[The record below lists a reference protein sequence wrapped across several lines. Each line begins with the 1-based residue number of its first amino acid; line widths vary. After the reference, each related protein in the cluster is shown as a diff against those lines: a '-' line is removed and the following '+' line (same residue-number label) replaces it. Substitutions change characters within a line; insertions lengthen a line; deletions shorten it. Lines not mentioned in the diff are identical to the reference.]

1 MHDTFITKTHLFFFN
16 LICLVPAD
24 ILFITSEQSVVFGAD
39 VKLNCWSKGVPAP
52 DVAWMRNEK
61 VLVKGERTVI
71 LKLDNVTWQDED
83 VYTCIANNSG
93 RSDSGETKVNVVG
106 GCLKLPNRIVPNCC
120 FGCHATLLE
129 RSVAWPISGATA
141 HGIVMLLA
149 LLENKRTVFFFT
161 VVFFLFQRVHRRAA
175 VFLQPMNYELI
186 ANLQIWLLFHSTSR
200 WLLQKCKFIY
210 FHCKSWLISYKIIV
224 DYVLSYLDSDL
235 SDNKIE
241 ALNVEDLTSL
251 NFLHKL
257 LVMFTIYNYCFPRLI
272 ITYTLTKDLAL
283 YLSFF
288 YGKDWPD
295 KSFALVMV
303 HFDLKYF
310 RKEPF
315 MYLSVTYVYA
325 MLPETSKER
334 PAPRPALT

>member
-93 RSDSGETKVNVVG
+93 GSDSGETKVNVVG

-129 RSVAWPISGATA
+129 RSVA
-141 HGIVMLLA
+141 
-149 LLENKRTVFFFT
+149 
-161 VVFFLFQRVHRRAA
+161 
-175 VFLQPMNYELI
+175 
-186 ANLQIWLLFHSTSR
+186 
-200 WLLQKCKFIY
+200 
-210 FHCKSWLISYKIIV
+210 
-224 DYVLSYLDSDL
+224 
-235 SDNKIE
+235 
-241 ALNVEDLTSL
+241 
-251 NFLHKL
+251 
-257 LVMFTIYNYCFPRLI
+257 
-272 ITYTLTKDLAL
+272 
-283 YLSFF
+283 
-288 YGKDWPD
+288 
-295 KSFALVMV
+295 
-303 HFDLKYF
+303 
-310 RKEPF
+310 
-315 MYLSVTYVYA
+315 
-325 MLPETSKER
+325 
-334 PAPRPALT
+334 